1 MSVNKHLRSFVKR
14 SGRLTNSQKLFFYN
28 KENDLNYFNEKKIIN
43 YEELFNNK
51 NKCILDIGFGD
62 GKLLINIAKRFP
74 DINFIGVEV
83 YESGIGS
90 ILKDISDLNLK
101 NIKIANIDAIELL
114 KNNIKDKSLQGIS
127 LFFPDP
133 WPKKKHFKRR
143 LITTSFLKKIYSY
156 LNFDG
161 IIYIATDSE
170 TYTQAILKCIYDT
183 KDLYCWSNQM
193 KLHYSIK
200 DYLNIETK
208 FYKKAIIS
216 GRKPILFIL
225 KKI

>member
-143 LITTSFLKKIYSY
+143 IINNYFIDLVSTKIQI
-156 LNFDG
+156 NGF
-161 IIYIATDSE
+161 IKIATD
-170 TYTQAILKCIYDT
+170 
-183 KDLYCWSNQM
+183 WSDYANEIINLFDNH
-193 KLHYSIK
+193 KNFVRVNEIHYYK
-200 DYLNIETK
+200 ERELTK
-208 FYKKAIIS
+208 FEKRGIIL
-216 GRKPILFIL
+216 GH
-225 KKI
+225 KITELSFKTI

>member
-1 MSVNKHLRSFVKR
+1 MNNQLSQYRLYGRTKGRSKKK
-14 SGRLTNSQKLFFYN
+14 NIY
-28 KENDLNYFNEKKIIN
+28 EKYKSLLLKYKIIN
-43 YEELFNNK
+43 LKKDKKY
-51 NKCILDIGFGD
+51 ILDIGTGYGETSVYLASKYNDHDLIACEKFID
-62 GKLLINIAKRFP
+62 GNINLIKKIEQK
-74 DINFIGVEV
+74 
-83 YESGIGS
+83 
-90 ILKDISDLNLK
+90 NLK
-101 NIKIANIDAIELL
+101 NVFIFDSNVNEILDKLEKKKYFEIVNI
-114 KNNIKDKSLQGIS
+114 
-127 LFFPDP
+127 FFPDP